1 MTSQRI
7 TASLRKWF
15 RNPTVI
21 LYAVGTTI
29 TLLASAYGAK
39 FIAPNGQSVF
49 VLLVVALAAS
59 IAIMIPVEALPSA
72 ALILYVLLPQQAVGF
87 VRGAAPAAV
96 LLAIWA
102 FRKIGQRGRHP
113 ADKWTS
119 LTRLGTLIVA
129 AWSGILLVTT
139 ESSENRTAS
148 VWWLLAFTLSL
159 VIPGL
164 INDTTTETRLL
175 WRLWPF
181 LTMLIATY
189 VVLEFAIQSNFLYDM
204 VYSAV
209 GRPVDQQWS
218 IYRSHG
224 PFGHPLYAATFFATS
239 AAAAL
244 GRHIVG
250 YRGSY
255 LWFVASCVGLLT
267 TVSRGA
273 LVALVV
279 AAAGMVLIAA
289 LSNRRHADLTPLVLQ
304 LIFGSL
310 LVALSGFLQMRSGS
324 TEATSSAVAR
334 SDAVTGALELAR
346 DTDWR
351 GTGAGSSDR
360 VFEALVTSDY
370 PIESS
375 PLQIAVSLGLAGL
388 IGFALII
395 TGTFGAAVMR
405 RSIPIVGALVAF
417 LISISVYNA
426 IDSVLPLMAFLGIIA
441 IMARSEDTQ
450 GESDLDGPGTEVNQ
464 IEMRFISRV

>member
-1 MTSQRI
+1 MTLQRV
-7 TASLRKWF
+7 TAGLRRWL
-15 RNPTVI
+15 RNPTAI
-21 LYAVGTTI
+21 TYAAGTTT

-59 IAIMIPVEALPSA
+59 IAVLIPVEALPSA
-72 ALILYVLLPQQAVGF
+72 ALILYVLLPQQAIGF

-102 FRKIGQRGRHP
+102 IRKLGQRRLP
-113 ADKWTS
+113 TTDKWTS
-119 LTRLGTLIVA
+119 LTRWGTLIVA
-129 AWSGILLVTT
+129 AWGGILLMTT

-164 INDTTTETRLL
+164 INDTTAETRLL

-181 LTMLIATY
+181 LTMLIAAY
-189 VVLEFAIQSNFLYDM
+189 VVLEFAVQSNFLYDA

-209 GRPVDQQWS
+209 GRPLDQQWS

-250 YRGSY
+250 SKGSY
-255 LWFVASCVGLLT
+255 LWFVASCIGLLT

-273 LVALVV
+273 LIALVV
-279 AAAGMVLIAA
+279 AAAAMVLIAA
-289 LSNRRHADLTPLVLQ
+289 LSNRPHSDLTPLVLQ
-304 LIFGSL
+304 LVFGSVV
-310 LVALSGFLQMRSGS
+310 VALSGFLQMRSGS
-324 TEATSSAVAR
+324 AEASSSALAR

-346 DTDWR
+346 DTSWR
-351 GTGAGSSDR
+351 GSGAGSSDR

-388 IGFALII
+388 VGFSLIVAGILGTALS
-395 TGTFGAAVMR
+395 R
-405 RSIPIVGALVAF
+405 HSIPIVGALVAF

-450 GESDLDGPGTEVNQ
+450 GHSDSNGPGTEVNQ
-464 IEMRFISRV
+464 IEMQDISRV